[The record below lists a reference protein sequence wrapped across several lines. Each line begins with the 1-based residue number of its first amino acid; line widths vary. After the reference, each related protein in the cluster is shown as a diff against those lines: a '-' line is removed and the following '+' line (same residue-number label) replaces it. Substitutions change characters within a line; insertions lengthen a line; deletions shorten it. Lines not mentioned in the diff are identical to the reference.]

1 MINTATGEI
10 ALIGD
15 SYPGDFK
22 WHGACTALDG
32 CVYAIPQTAD
42 RVLRI
47 DPADD
52 STSLVGP
59 SLGSLR
65 NKWYGGL
72 RDSDGTIWGI
82 PTMAGGVLK
91 IVPRDGTAD
100 VSTVGSFPQVRARAR
115 RCAPRQTGARERG
128 ARW

>member
-10 ALIGD
+10 ALVGD
-15 SYPGDFK
+15 SYPGKFK

-32 CVYAIPQTAD
+32 AVYAIPQTSE

-59 SLGSLR
+59 SLGSMR

-91 IVPRDGTAD
+91 IVPRVGTAD
-100 VSTVGSFPQVRARAR
+100 VSTIGNFPQVSRGFARAAPSRVAPTGR
-115 RCAPRQTGARERG
+115 R
-128 ARW
+128 